1 MGCHGGLPHEKED
14 ALKIRLNAD
23 EALEIERP
31 SSLREPGYSLRK
43 LPSISPRG
51 GTILR
56 VTAWWICAAARRDA
70 RSAIR

>member
-1 MGCHGGLPHEKED
+1 MAGSRARKED

-43 LPSISPRG
+43 LPSISPKG
-51 GTILR
+51 GTTLR
-56 VTAWWICAAARRDA
+56 VTAWWICAVTRREV